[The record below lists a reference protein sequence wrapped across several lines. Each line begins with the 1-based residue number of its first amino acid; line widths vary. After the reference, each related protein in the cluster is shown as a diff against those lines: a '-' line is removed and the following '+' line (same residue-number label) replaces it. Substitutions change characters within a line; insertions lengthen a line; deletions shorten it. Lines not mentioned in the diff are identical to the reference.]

1 MKLDQKLCVNMK
13 KEINRGKESKTLN
26 EVKPM
31 GNVNKNQQSFLVV
44 SPKQE
49 EVLSLHK
56 LKGHAYK

>member
-1 MKLDQKLCVNMK
+1 MK

-26 EVKPM
+26 EVKQV
-31 GNVNKNQQSFLVV
+31 GNVNKNSQSFLVI
-44 SPKQE
+44 SPKQK